1 MAWENYLLVL
11 ARTGGLFLSAPV
23 LNSRQIPVQVR
34 VLFLMAL
41 SFAVAWMVPVKYA
54 ALLGNAGEFIMAF
67 LAEALVGYAIGF
79 LVNLVFAAIQLAGQL
94 IDMEMGFGIV
104 NVIDPMSGTQ
114 APLLGNFQ
122 YLLALLV
129 FLGIDGHHWLIRSLC
144 ESYRLVPVL
153 GAKMDG
159 PFVAFVMQQAGY
171 MFLLAVKFAAP
182 VVAALFIADVA
193 LGFVSRTVPQM
204 NVFIVGLPLKIMGGL
219 LMVMVIIPVFM
230 WFTRLVL
237 ERFFGQI
244 DVLLRLL

>member
-1 MAWENYLLVL
+1 
-11 ARTGGLFLSAPV
+11 
-23 LNSRQIPVQVR
+23 
-34 VLFLMAL
+34 
-41 SFAVAWMVPVKYA
+41 
-54 ALLGNAGEFIMAF
+54 
-67 LAEALVGYAIGF
+67 
-79 LVNLVFAAIQLAGQL
+79 
-94 IDMEMGFGIV
+94 
-104 NVIDPMSGTQ
+104 
-114 APLLGNFQ
+114 
-122 YLLALLV
+122 
-129 FLGIDGHHWLIRSLC
+129 
-144 ESYRLVPVL
+144 
-153 GAKMDG
+153 MDG